1 MFRHFFGFEVK
12 FWLRGWMVWIF
23 FLIVGLLFFGAV
35 STDHVTVGNA
45 LGNTYKNAPWVIEN
59 FYAVCSI
66 LTLLMTTAF
75 VNSAASREFACNMN
89 QIVFATPLKKFDYL
103 AGRFLGSALVAVIPL
118 LGVSAGILAGKYM
131 PWVDAERWGTV
142 VWAAHGKAILVFAI
156 PNTLFI
162 ASIIFAIA
170 VLTRST
176 VVSFIGG
183 LVLLVGYGVSQAL
196 TTDLQNQT
204 MAALI
209 DPFGTNTF
217 RIATKYWTV
226 ADKNTL
232 TLGYSGLMLWNRL
245 IWLSV
250 GALAFGFAYWRFSFA
265 ERTTKPKKKRQE
277 MDAPTV
283 AVTTIPA
290 AERQF
295 GAVAQWA
302 QFWGTAKLEFRRL
315 IKTIPF
321 VVVTAAA
328 LLNCLTA
335 LIFNA
340 TEAFGNTSFPVTY
353 QMLELIAGTLYLFLI
368 ALITYHAGVLIWEE
382 RDSNN
387 DEVQDA
393 LPVPEWPAFAAK
405 FVALLSSIAIILGV
419 AMVTAILVQFFHHY
433 HRYQIG
439 LYLATLFGIDFS
451 LFTFLAVLA
460 FFIHA
465 LSPNKYAGYF
475 GFIAFAIVN
484 VFIWRPLHV
493 ATYLVQFG
501 QTPDMVYSDFF
512 GYAPFVESWGWFTLY
527 WAAFCIVLAVA
538 TLVLWPR
545 GRDLRWSSRI
555 RNARLRFSGPLRVFA
570 AIGLLTFAV
579 TGMWIYYNTKV
590 LNTVRSENDQDRLL
604 ADYEKTY
611 KRFEKQLGPRITEV
625 KYAIDIYPETRGME
639 MRGEQTIVNRTAQ
652 ALTEVQFTLA
662 AHYDTRIDL
671 PGAKLGKDDAR
682 LLFQTYSLN
691 PPLQPGE
698 VRIMHFTVKARNRGF
713 ENSVT
718 NREIVQ
724 NGTFFNSTVA
734 PMIGYQATNE
744 LTDRNKRKKFGLKE
758 KDLMPPLEQNC
769 MADCMDSYISNNSDW
784 VNVETVISTS
794 SDQIAIAPG
803 SLQREWRENG
813 RHYFQY
819 KLDHYS
825 LNFYSFLSAR
835 YVVARSEWNGISIE
849 VYSLKEH
856 PWNVPKMLNSVKKSF
871 AYYIQNFGPYPH
883 KQARIIEFPRIAAFA
898 QAFPGTMPYSESIGF
913 IANLE
918 HPDDIDFVFYV
929 VGHEMAHQWWAHQV
943 VGANMQGATLL
954 SETMAQYSA
963 LMTMEKEYGR
973 DAMRKFMQ
981 YEMDNY
987 LRSRGT
993 ELLKERP
1000 LSRVEGSQGY
1010 IHYRKGSVVMY
1021 YLREMIG
1028 EEAVNR
1034 ALRKVLGQYGYKQPP
1049 YPTSYVLLD
1058 ALREQTPPELQYLL
1072 QDLFYDI
1079 TLFSN
1084 RGLSATAHKRSD
1096 GKYDVTIEVESHK
1109 YKADEKGNETEVP
1122 LNDWIEIGALAAA
1135 EKGKKYGEVLHRE
1148 RVHMST
1154 AKNTYRFTTDRW
1166 PDKAGIDPLL
1176 LLVDRVPDDNLAK
1189 VTAE

>member
-1 MFRHFFGFEVK
+1 MFKHFLSFEVK

-35 STDHVTVGNA
+35 SSDQITVGNT

-89 QIVFATPLKKFDYL
+89 QIVFATPLRKFDYL

-131 PWVDAERWGTV
+131 PWVDAERWGDV
-142 VWAAHGKAILVFAI
+142 VWMAHWKAILVFAI

-162 ASIIFAIA
+162 AAIIFAIA

-183 LVLLVGYGVSQAL
+183 LVLLVAYGVAQAL
-196 TTDLQNQT
+196 TTDLQNQKL
-204 MAALI
+204 AALI

-226 ADKNTL
+226 ADKNSL

-245 IWLSV
+245 IWLGV
-250 GALAFGFAYWRFSFA
+250 GALVFAFAYWRFSFA
-265 ERTTKPKKKRQE
+265 ERSTKPGKKRKE
-277 MDAPTV
+277 ESVPAL
-283 AVTTIPA
+283 AVSVIPA
-290 AERQF
+290 VERQF
-295 GAVAQWA
+295 GPGAQWS
-302 QFWGTAKLEFRRL
+302 QFWGSAKLEFRRL

-328 LLNCLTA
+328 LLNCLTT
-335 LIFNA
+335 LIFNS

-353 QMLELIAGTLYLFLI
+353 QMLELIAGTLYIFLI

-405 FVALLSSIAIILGV
+405 FVALLCSIAIILAV
-419 AMVTAILVQFFHHY
+419 AMLAAILVQFFHHY
-433 HRYQIG
+433 YRHQTG
-439 LYLATLFGIDFS
+439 LFIATLFGIDFS
-451 LFTFLAVLA
+451 AFIFLAVLA
-460 FFIHA
+460 FFIHV

-475 GFIAFAIVN
+475 AFIGFAIVN
-484 VFIWRPLHV
+484 IFIWRPLHV

-501 QTPDMVYSDFF
+501 NTPSMTYSDFF
-512 GYAPFVESWGWFTLY
+512 GYAPFIAAWAWFTVY
-527 WAAFCIVLAVA
+527 WAAFCLLLVVA
-538 TLVLWPR
+538 TLLLWPR
-545 GRDLRWSSRI
+545 GRDFRWSSRI
-555 RNARLRFSGPLRVFA
+555 RNARLRLNGPLRALA
-570 AIGLLTFAV
+570 AFGLITFVA
-579 TGMWIYYNTKV
+579 TGAWIYYNTKV
-590 LNTVRSENDQDRLL
+590 LNTVRSENDQDILL

-611 KRFEKQLGPRITEV
+611 KHFEKHPEPRITDV
-625 KYAIDIYPETRGME
+625 KYAIDIYPEVRGME
-639 MRGEQTIVNRTAQ
+639 MRGEQVIVNKTPQ
-652 ALTEVQFTLA
+652 PLTEVLFTLA
-662 AHYDTRIDL
+662 PNYDTRIDM
-671 PGAKLGKDDAR
+671 PGAKLAKDDTR
-682 LLFQTYSLN
+682 LLFQTYSLD
-691 PPLQPGE
+691 PPVQPGE
-698 VRIMHFTVKARNRGF
+698 SRVMHFNVKARNRGF

-734 PMIGYQATNE
+734 PQIGYQPTNE

-758 KDLMPPLEQNC
+758 KDLMPVLEQNC
-769 MADCMDSYISNNSDW
+769 TADCMDTYLSNNSDW
-784 VNVETVISTS
+784 VNVETTISTS
-794 SDQIAIAPG
+794 TDQIAIAPG
-803 SLQREWRENG
+803 SLQRDWTENG

-819 KLDHYS
+819 TLDHYS
-825 LNFYSFLSAR
+825 LNFYSFISAR
-835 YVVARSEWNGISIE
+835 YEVARSEWNGINIE
-849 VYSLKEH
+849 VYYLREH

-871 AYYIQNFGPYPH
+871 AYYTQNFGPYAH
-883 KQARIIEFPRIAAFA
+883 KQARIIEFPRIATFA

-993 ELLKERP
+993 EMLKERP
-1000 LSRVEGSQGY
+1000 LLRVEASQGY

-1028 EEAVNR
+1028 EDAVNR

-1049 YPTSYVLLD
+1049 YPTSYALMD
-1058 ALREQTPPELQYLL
+1058 ALREQTPPEQQYLL
-1072 QDLFYDI
+1072 QELFYDI

-1084 RGLSATAHKRSD
+1084 RGITASAHKRSD
-1096 GKYDVTIEVESHK
+1096 GKYDLTIDVETHK
-1109 YKADEKGNETEVP
+1109 YKADEKGNETEIPV
-1122 LNDWIEIGALAAA
+1122 NDWIEIGALAAP
-1135 EKGKKYGEVLHRE
+1135 EKGKKYGNALHRE
-1148 RVHMST
+1148 RVHMTT
-1154 AKNTYRFTTDRW
+1154 ARNTYSFMTDTL
-1166 PDKAGIDPLL
+1166 PEKAGIDPLL
-1176 LLVDRVPDDNLAK
+1176 LLVDRVPDDNLAT
-1189 VTAE
+1189 VTLQ